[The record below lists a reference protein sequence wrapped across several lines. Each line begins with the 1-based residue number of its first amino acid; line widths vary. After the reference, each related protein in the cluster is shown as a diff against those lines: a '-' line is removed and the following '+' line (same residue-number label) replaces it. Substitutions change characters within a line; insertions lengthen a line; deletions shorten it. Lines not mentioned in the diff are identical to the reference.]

1 MGKIEWDGSLAIGVK
16 LIDDQHSMLIERL
29 NDMTHAIESNQ
40 GPKEVA
46 RTLQFLIEY
55 TDFHFKTEEKHMKE
69 TNFSGLKGQVNAHD
83 EFKKTLANL
92 EGDFTEEGA
101 TESLAGAIDTLL
113 VNWLK
118 DHILGKDLEFGTYL
132 QENNIVIREE

>member
-16 LIDDQHSMLIERL
+16 LIDDQHSMLIQRL
-29 NDMTHAIESNQ
+29 NDMTHAVESAQ

-55 TDFHFKTEEKHMKE
+55 TDYHFKTEEKHMRE
-69 TNFSGLKGQVNAHD
+69 TNFPGLEGQINAHE
-83 EFKKTLANL
+83 EFKKTLTDL

-118 DHILGKDLEFGTYL
+118 DHIRSKDLEFGTYL
-132 QENNIVIREE
+132 QEKSIVIEEG

>member
-69 TNFSGLKGQVNAHD
+69 TSFSGLEGQINAHD

-92 EGDFTEEGA
+92 EGDFTEEEVAMAGIDSCKPV
-101 TESLAGAIDTLL
+101 SLGVRVLKSDTAGLFVL
-113 VNWLK
+113 SVLNY
-118 DHILGKDLEFGTYL
+118 EFGM
-132 QENNIVIREE
+132 